1 MDELQVSIIIPT
13 YRRERPLRETLKII
27 LPQRSSLIE
36 IIVVDQTPCHET
48 ETEHFLSEVADDVCY
63 LRLQYPNLPA
73 ARNAGIR
80 EARGEIVLF
89 LDDDIYPGPDLAMRH
104 LRHYSDPTVGG
115 VAGRVH
121 VSPTPDPEGYPW
133 PDGPDIFDRNRPGER
148 PFVRGCNM
156 SFRRDLVVQAGLFDE
171 RYIGNGVGEEED
183 LAFAIRRLGYRIHF
197 DPEAWVIHL
206 VEPTGGCREGQSDIR
221 ETPTFY
227 RNKVYFALKN
237 VKGLDFWRVLWD
249 TYRSGT
255 WQGQSRLRRQ
265 VALLKGLWQ
274 GWHAY
279 RQARWRLQ
287 RLPYRWR
294 EKDR

>member
-1 MDELQVSIIIPT
+1 VNKPRVSIIIPT
-13 YRRERPLRETLKII
+13 YCRERPLRETLKAV
-27 LPQRSSLIE
+27 LSQRAHFE
-36 IIVVDQTPCHET
+36 VIVVDQTPVHEPG
-48 ETEHFLSEVADDVCY
+48 TEHFLSEVAGEIRHI
-63 LRLQYPNLPA
+63 LLTYPNLPA
-73 ARNAGIR
+73 ARNAGVR

-89 LDDDIYPGPDLAMRH
+89 LDDDIHPGPALAKRH

-133 PDGPDIFDRNRPGER
+133 PDGHDIFDRNRPGEY

-156 SFRRDLVVQAGLFDE
+156 SFRRDLVLEAGLFDE
-171 RYIGNGVGEEED
+171 HYLGNGVGEEED
-183 LAFAIRRLGYRIHF
+183 LAFAIRRLGYRITF

-206 VEPTGGCREGQSDIR
+206 QDPIGGCRAGEKDIR

-249 TYRSGT
+249 TYWSGA
-255 WQGQSRLRRQ
+255 WQGQSRLKRQ
-265 VALLKGLWQ
+265 FSFLKGLWHGWQ
-274 GWHAY
+274 AYQHAGWH
-279 RQARWRLQ
+279 LQ

-294 EKDR
+294 GKNR